1 MGADKNA
8 LVVGGTQGI
17 GLASALELAK
27 QNYRVYVVGRTSPE
41 TEKIPIQFQSLFQ
54 THVHFIAAD
63 LSKPY
68 TNFWDELP
76 QMSCLLITAGFGR
89 IAPFESLTCV
99 EIQKLVQVNET
110 AVMQIIHHYY
120 DRISGAT
127 PFYCAVVSS
136 VAGMLS
142 SPLFSVYGAAK
153 GALCRLIESLNAEL
167 AANGRPNRI
176 LNVAPGYISGTGFY
190 GGDTDFGQLDPLVK
204 EILLR
209 MERREGLYIPNYE
222 ETYCEV
228 LDRYTRNPVQ
238 FGIDSFYYKQARK
251 RPALQKQATVGYMSG
266 TFDLFH
272 IGHLNLIR
280 RAKAMCDY
288 LVVGVHKN
296 GARKGKE
303 TFIPFDERVEII
315 RSISYVDKVIAA
327 LEEDSDVYAEIPYD
341 YLFVGSDY
349 KGSERFLRYEKL
361 FAPTKTKIVYFPY
374 TAGTSSTQLREA
386 LIKLR
391 QP

>member
-8 LVVGGTQGI
+8 LVVGGTHGI

-27 QNYRVYVVGRTSPE
+27 KNYHVYIVGRTSPAS
-41 TEKIPIQFQSLFQ
+41 KKMPPQVQSLYQ
-54 THVHFIAAD
+54 THVHFVAAD

-68 TNFWDELP
+68 TNFWDGLP

-99 EIQKLVQVNET
+99 EIQNLIQVNET
-110 AVMQIIHHYY
+110 AVIQTIHHYY
-120 DRISGAT
+120 DQISGVE

-142 SPLFSVYGAAK
+142 SPMFSVYGASK

-167 AANGRPNRI
+167 AANNRPNRI

-190 GGDTDFGQLDPLVK
+190 GGDTDLGQLASLVK
-204 EILLR
+204 EIFRR
-209 MERREGLYIPNYE
+209 MEQRKGLYIPNYE
-222 ETYCEV
+222 ETYHEV
-228 LDRYTRNPVQ
+228 LERYARDPIQ
-238 FGIDSFYYKQARK
+238 FGIDSFHYKQANR
-251 RPALQKQATVGYMSG
+251 RPLGRKQATVGYMSG
-266 TFDLFH
+266 RFDLFH

-303 TFIPFDERVEII
+303 TVSPFDERVEII
-315 RSISYVDKVIAA
+315 RSIS
-327 LEEDSDVYAEIPYD
+327 
-341 YLFVGSDY
+341 
-349 KGSERFLRYEKL
+349 
-361 FAPTKTKIVYFPY
+361 
-374 TAGTSSTQLREA
+374 
-386 LIKLR
+386 
-391 QP
+391 